1 MAFKRP
7 APSDIGVGGF
17 RHRHTTSGVHAF
29 DTEARSLEEA
39 CEIIHRQQI
48 NARRSETLKNK
59 KKKLSLGQ
67 ELGLAKGQARARKDR
82 GEISLA
88 PVAGISHSRNTRKK
102 SEKLPHPFFD
112 LTPDEKRIKAQKM
125 FATGLWGLGLYGCR
139 ALAKRF
145 RVPLGTMVQW
155 LENTVAPE

>member
-7 APSDIGVGGF
+7 TPSDIGVGGF
-17 RHRHTTSGVHAF
+17 RRRHTTSGVHAF

-39 CEIIHRQQI
+39 CEIIYRNQV
-48 NARRSETLKNK
+48 NARRSKTNKNR
-59 KKKLSLGQ
+59 KKKLTLGQ
-67 ELGLAKGQARARKDR
+67 ELGLAKGQAKALKDR
-82 GEISLA
+82 GRISLA

-112 LTPDEKRIKAQKM
+112 LTPDQKRIKAQEM
-125 FATGLWGLGLYGCR
+125 FASGLWGLGLYGCR

-145 RVPLGTMVQW
+145 AVPVGLMVQW